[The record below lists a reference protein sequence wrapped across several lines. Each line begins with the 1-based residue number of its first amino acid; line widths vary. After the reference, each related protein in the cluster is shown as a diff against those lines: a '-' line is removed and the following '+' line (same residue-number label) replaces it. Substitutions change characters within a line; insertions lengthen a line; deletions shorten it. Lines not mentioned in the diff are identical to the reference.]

1 MASHAEAEQRSIAL
15 HRAVAERLRA
25 DPSLLDRAR
34 DRVSRWRA
42 DGSVHLHYVDEWEEV
57 LSRPFDDVLAF
68 IVEDSERARELRQ
81 VSPFAGV
88 LAPRER
94 WRILREVSA
103 R

>member
-34 DRVSRWRA
+34 ARVESWSA
-42 DGSVHLHYVDEWEEV
+42 DGTVHVHYVNAWRDV

-68 IVEDSERARELRQ
+68 IVSDGERACELRQ
-81 VSPFAGV
+81 VSPFAGI
-88 LAPRER
+88 LAPRDR
-94 WRILREVSA
+94 WRILREAAS